1 MNVVNGPAHGIELA
15 DVHGMVGF
23 FISDTRQN
31 KAWRYERIGTS
42 FFCAGAIS
50 PIPRYLRH
58 LNDTDLAEQILAQI
72 QNYMID
78 QFTKQY
84 RFLSNF
90 CPTRIVFDGQKY
102 AHVEAA
108 YQAAKC
114 IEPKDKLIFQDP
126 NIEPQR
132 AKALGRKVAIRED
145 WEAVKYSV
153 MVAILKVKFA
163 DPQLAEKLK
172 ATGEAEL
179 VEGNHWHDN
188 TWGICK
194 CPRCPGAGKNL
205 LGKALM
211 EVRAAR

>member
-1 MNVVNGPAHGIELA
+1 MNVVNGPAHGMEIDAPRME
-15 DVHGMVGF
+15 GF
-23 FISDTRQN
+23 FIINQAEN
-31 KAWRYERIGTS
+31 AAWHYVRVGTS
-42 FFCAGAIS
+42 FFCHGKLS
-50 PIPRYLRH
+50 PIPRHLRY
-58 LNDTDLAEQILAQI
+58 LNDTELAAQILNQV
-72 QNYMID
+72 QQVMID

-90 CPTRIVFDGQKY
+90 CPTPLVFEGAKY
-102 AHVEAA
+102 PHAEAA

-114 IEPKDKLIFQDP
+114 AEPKDKLIFQDP
-126 NIEPQR
+126 SIEPQR
-132 AKALGRKVAIRED
+132 AKALGRKVALREEWD
-145 WEAVKYSV
+145 ATKYSV

-194 CPRCPGAGKNL
+194 CPKCPGAGQNL

-211 EVRAAR
+211 EVRAAL